1 MIKLC
6 DLSDKQLSKG
16 IKSLSPLRLR
26 SNSVKNKLLDGT
38 YHIQTI
44 GTPLKYFTFEILS
57 NEDQVNHINSG
68 EANGEDFKL
77 IIDDKYY
84 IGKLEN
90 EPDWNRLGKRYK
102 DVIDRSFTTSMIFIV
117 SEEGSI

>member
-1 MIKLC
+1 MILLESAVGNKLS
-6 DLSDKQLSKG
+6 LG
-16 IKSLSPLRLR
+16 IKSLSPLRLT
-26 SNSVKNKLLDGT
+26 SNSIKNKLLDGT

-57 NEDQVNHINSG
+57 SEDQVNYINLG
-68 EANGEDFKL
+68 ESIGEDFKL

-102 DVIDRSFTTSMIFIV
+102 NITDRSFTTSMIFIV